1 MYYKRIQKNPIY
13 SNRKT
18 TTIIFEAIILFD
30 KPNHDINSKKN
41 VKEYRMDGFSLNTKQ
56 HCILTNDEL

>member
-30 KPNHDINSKKN
+30 KPNHDINSKKMLQN
-41 VKEYRMDGFSLNTKQ
+41 IVWMGSL
-56 HCILTNDEL
+56 